1 MIRFQEM
8 IDHFMML
15 IAIIQ
20 FWSRYFIV
28 GSRHIYLP
36 KTTIEL
42 KNQHFVPQSY
52 IWGLQSIE
60 IGNMTMVHSVAFWV
74 VLWFQ
79 VCSLPTFTV
88 VQNMYQEGF
97 WVDRVSSWV
106 LTALALWTFI
116 GFNNH
121 FTDENDNNPW
131 LRLYLGENTNGCS
144 SKWKPL
150 PSPKF

>member
-1 MIRFQEM
+1 M

-15 IAIIQ
+15 TAIIQ
-20 FWSRYFIV
+20 FCSRYFIV
-28 GSRHIYLP
+28 LSRHIYLP

-88 VQNMYQEGF
+88 VLYRTCTKRGF
-97 WVDRVSSWV
+97 EWIEFLHGYLPLWLYEHLLVSTTILLMKMTTIHGYACTWVKTQMVAHPS
-106 LTALALWTFI
+106 
-116 GFNNH
+116 GNH
-121 FTDENDNNPW
+121 FHHLNF
-131 LRLYLGENTNGCS
+131 S
-144 SKWKPL
+144 
-150 PSPKF
+150 